1 MGCFDNIVG
10 VEGCENTES
19 TSGLWLNGLNGI
31 PGVTI
36 LTGAQVADQ
45 ETQTGHRLLVACVQ
59 NASKRIITLALE
71 EMSKYWLFGSI
82 IRDYNYTNVGSYVD
96 GVQTLELSL
105 NTDCRKYTSFYI
117 DTLTFL
123 ANDDITGASLYING
137 TLYTFDLARDVP
149 YVLQVNE
156 SFTDDLS
163 ITMNENGISTG
174 TSFFSGNIQQRCD
187 KDLFFCQFKK
197 ELAEPIQFLSAHLF
211 FQEATSSDRYNLATT
226 MGLERYK
233 EKEVLYWNMT
243 LNSLKVSLSTI
254 KNFLSNERCC
264 CLKCNDT
271 IYTHGLP

>member
-31 PGVTI
+31 AGVNV
-36 LTGAQVADQ
+36 LTGANVADQ

-82 IRDYNYTNVGSYVD
+82 IRDYNYINVGSYVD
-96 GVQTLELSL
+96 GLQTLSLSL
-105 NTDCRKYTSFYI
+105 NSDCRKYTSFYI

-123 ANDDITGASLYING
+123 ANNDITDFTVYING
-137 TLYTFDLARDVP
+137 TAFVMDLVRNIPYTLTVNQSYNEDL
-149 YVLQVNE
+149 
-156 SFTDDLS
+156 T
-163 ITMNENGISTG
+163 ITINSNSISTG
-174 TSFFSGNIQQRCD
+174 TSFFSGIIQQRCD

-226 MGLERYK
+226 MGFERYK
-233 EKEVLYWNMT
+233 DKEVLYYNMA